1 MSEKYSNFQ
10 SQFDLDAQKEENRK
24 ARQLILEQAKKKYE
38 REEAK
43 KEMAKKSG
51 EGTWMLDSIS
61 QRIENDS
68 KKLKKAN
75 KKKSKK
81 EKKKKR
87 QSSGLDEDEDA
98 EMWVEKS
105 PSNKNDSQL
114 IEGPKIQRDSWMEAP
129 LDILP
134 TTSRQELRDVIKKQ
148 KDDANKEAER
158 LLQPGQ
164 HARELNPYW
173 KDGGSGLPSVTQ
185 NEKTVKKPEN
195 LLPLGHSAAGDGGLA
210 WLRQAL
216 VRCKQQAVDE
226 GRSLEEVA
234 AERWGSLKT
243 LQSMLAEAEVKH
255 KGLRR
260 GNGARESSRD
270 TSQDER
276 HQRNK
281 EHSPDRRR
289 QSPGR
294 RRQSPDRRRQSP
306 DRRRQSPGRR
316 RQSPGRRR
324 QSPDRR
330 RQSPDRRRQS
340 PERKTFS
347 PDSGRDDHKDYNK
360 RDTTKNEHNEKP
372 RSRFQRPTSDDENEQ
387 DNSRND
393 VNKSSY
399 SRGDSKR
406 SPPRAMFQQPG
417 SDSDEE
423 AVKHSS
429 RTLSVDNKE
438 RKKDERHSEI
448 REERER
454 RWKKSPDHVPKWKRT
469 QPSEDKKVDNSETR
483 LQKHRREITVS
494 KKSLSP
500 SSGSSSD
507 SDSSS
512 DHQKESPVA
521 SVQSSV
527 AVKIPTEEEL
537 NQIAAKIL
545 RAEIMG
551 DDSLAAE
558 LKDKLEKSRK
568 LREESKSQG
577 NDNVKDFSHT
587 RKDLTG
593 KGSTKRGGEE
603 EEETDNVVV
612 LSRTSKSGLVR
623 PLAASSDQWGGGA
636 SKKRRKNAQTHDTA
650 GQRTIY
656 FDDDDKLDLKALVEQ
671 EKSGTAEDQNSM
683 FARLAGKSN
692 ERDLDVDDMFVSK
705 AAKKQD
711 AERNATKERSSAIFE
726 HKKMSSALKKC
737 SRCLQKVP
745 KHLIIA
751 LGTKSYLCLP
761 DHCSL
766 TEGHCLIVPM
776 QHVVSATSMDEDVW
790 KEMQSFR
797 QCLVQMFQT
806 QDQDVVFMET
816 VMHLKHF
823 PHTVLECVPLDREQ
837 GDLAPIYF
845 KKAIQEVGPEWSDN
859 KKLHSLKGKDVRHVI
874 PKGFPYFS
882 VDFGLEGGFATVIED
897 EIKFPAYFGREI
909 VGGMIDA
916 EPMLW
921 RHPHKQSFEDQRQK
935 VLKFE
940 QMWKPFDWTQN
951 LTSAD

>member
-10 SQFDLDAQKEENRK
+10 SQSDLDAQKEENRK
-24 ARQLILEQAKKKYE
+24 ARHLILEQAKKKYE

-43 KEMAKKSG
+43 REKAKKSG

-68 KKLKKAN
+68 KKLKKAK

-87 QSSGLDEDEDA
+87 QSSGSDEDEDA

-114 IEGPKIQRDSWMEAP
+114 FEGPRIQRDSWMEAP

-148 KDDANKEAER
+148 KDEANKEAER

-185 NEKTVKKPEN
+185 NETVKKPEN
-195 LLPLGHSAAGDGGLA
+195 LFPIGHSAAGDGGLA

-234 AERWGSLKT
+234 AERWGSLKK
-243 LQSMLAEAEVKH
+243 LQSMLAEAEMKH

-260 GNGARESSRD
+260 GNGARESSRA

-289 QSPGR
+289 QSPDSRRQSPDRRQNPDR

-306 DRRRQSPGRR
+306 DRRRQSP
-316 RQSPGRRR
+316 
-324 QSPDRR
+324 DRR
-330 RQSPDRRRQS
+330 RQSPDR
-340 PERKTFS
+340 KTFS
-347 PDSGRDDHKDYNK
+347 SDRGRDDDKDYNK
-360 RDTTKNEHNEKP
+360 RDTTKNEHSEKP
-372 RSRFQRPTSDDENEQ
+372 RSRFQRPTSDDEDEQ

-454 RWKKSPDHVPKWKRT
+454 RWKKSPEHVPKWKKT

-494 KKSLSP
+494 KKSPSP

-512 DHQKESPVA
+512 DQQKESSVA

-587 RKDLTG
+587 RKDLTV
-593 KGSTKRGGEE
+593 KGSTKRVGEE

-612 LSRTSKSGLVR
+612 LSRTSKSGLVH

-726 HKKMSSALKKC
+726 HKKMSSALEKC

-761 DHCSL
+761 HHRSL
-766 TEGHCLIVPM
+766 TEGHCFIVPM

-790 KEMQSFR
+790 KEMQRFR
-797 QCLVQMFQT
+797 QCLVQMFLT

-859 KKLHSLKGKDVRHVI
+859 KKLHSLKGKDVRRVI